1 MQIKISPSVAYCSC
15 MKHVYYVKA
24 NSTPIAVSGV
34 TGKTAGVSEKDMHS
48 FSKIGS
54 NLKV

>member
-1 MQIKISPSVAYCSC
+1 